1 MADGSSGAPDHVGN
15 WLTGYI
21 DWALN
26 DSPGMKTLNWA
37 GNALGFGQAGDANA
51 GKRDQDGFLVPGFG
65 ATKTTGSIRKLPNGD
80 YRIQEKDLATGQ
92 IRERAL
98 TPQEA
103 SNFGVDPK
111 ASKAET
117 AAESDRIRLETR
129 QDQREGRRHEE
140 VMAQLGLTGRQIQAG
155 IDANRDS
162 NQLGIATLQAQISQ
176 NEAQNRQRSLEF
188 GETMRYQTTAMNQAN
203 ALKAEELR
211 MNDSYRTQ
219 ALAETQ
225 RSNRLNAVMQLAG
238 AISRY
243 TG

>member
-1 MADGSSGAPDHVGN
+1 MADGGN

-26 DSPGMKTLNWA
+26 DSPGIKTLNWA
-37 GNALGFGQAGDANA
+37 GNALGLGQAGDANA
-51 GKRDQDGFLVPGFG
+51 GKRDSDGFLVPGFG

-117 AAESDRIRLETR
+117 TAESDRIRLETR

-162 NQLGIATLQAQISQ
+162 NQLGIATLQAQIGQ
-176 NEAQNRQRSLEF
+176 NEAQNKQRSLEF
-188 GETMRYQTTAMNQAN
+188 SETMRYQTTAMNHAN
-203 ALKAEELR
+203 QLKAQQLA
-211 MNDSYRTQ
+211 MDDAYRKD
-219 ALAETQ
+219 ALAQ
-225 RSNRLNAVMQLAG
+225 AKKNDRLNAVMTLTAALTQAKF
-238 AISRY
+238 
-243 TG
+243 